1 MTVNRISPRKGISCR
16 YIFLYLCLALF
27 ALRSLMPVGYMPNM
41 QALGQ
46 GKIEIILCTPT
57 GTQSTF
63 VSIETPHNQSSPDNA
78 YDGMLSCPFSV
89 VNAQGMLAGSPGVG
103 LDVFNLPGLVAPSL
117 DHSQVMNVRL
127 SGPPLG
133 PRAPPLAV

>member
-1 MTVNRISPRKGISCR
+1 MNVNRISPLKGISYR
-16 YIFLYLCLALF
+16 YMFLYLCMALF
-27 ALRSLMPVGYMPNM
+27 ALRSLIPVGYMPNM

-46 GKIEIILCTPT
+46 GKIEIIICTPE

-63 VSIETPHNQSSPDNA
+63 VSIKTPHHQPDPDNA

-89 VNAQGMLAGSPGVG
+89 VNAQGMLAGSPGLGVE
-103 LDVFNLPGLVAPSL
+103 VFNLPELVAPSL
-117 DHSQVMNVRL
+117 NHSQVINVRL

-133 PRAPPLAV
+133 SRAPPLVI

>member
-1 MTVNRISPRKGISCR
+1 MNVNRISPLKGISYR
-16 YIFLYLCLALF
+16 YMFLYLCMALF
-27 ALRSLMPVGYMPNM
+27 ALRSLIPVGYMPNM

-46 GKIEIILCTPT
+46 GKIEIIICTPA

-63 VSIETPHNQSSPDNA
+63 VSIKTPHHQPDPDNA

-89 VNAQGMLAGSPGVG
+89 VNAQGMLAGSPGLGVE
-103 LDVFNLPGLVAPSL
+103 VFNLPELVAPSL
-117 DHSQVMNVRL
+117 NHSQVINVRL

-133 PRAPPLAV
+133 SRAPPLVI